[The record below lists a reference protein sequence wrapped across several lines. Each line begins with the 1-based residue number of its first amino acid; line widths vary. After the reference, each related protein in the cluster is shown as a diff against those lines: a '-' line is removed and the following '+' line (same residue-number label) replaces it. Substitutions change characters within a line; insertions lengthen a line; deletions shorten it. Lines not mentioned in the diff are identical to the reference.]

1 MAISWMQ
8 RHKKWLVI
16 TIWISTIAFV
26 GAGFVGW
33 GAYNPSQSGGSV
45 ATVGNKDVAV
55 EDIQREYNG
64 LFNQYQQMFGAQ
76 FNQEMAKQLKL
87 EELAYNN
94 IVQRFLLLNLADEY
108 GITATDKDVAKE
120 LVTITSFHK
129 EGKFDET
136 TYRNVL
142 AQNRTTTTDFEEQLR
157 QDIIVKKVT
166 GVFTTP
172 TNAKTLENINKVFF
186 AEDKVSINVI
196 DANKFKVHYSA
207 GDLKKFYDE
216 NKENYKSKTQY
227 AINIEKVAIRDD
239 AKKSKKTALKKYLEL
254 KKKKAT
260 FNATEMIDESTTYIA
275 AEDLEKIFK
284 SKKGEVLKPIK
295 TKDNYIVVQLKEKVE
310 PQVLDFKIVKNQ
322 IKEDYIAKMKS
333 TKVNAKKDALIKNFS
348 GKDIG
353 YINKETLPKIAGL
366 DEVETSS
373 LVQSIFASDSVINF
387 VELNNKI
394 VVYKIEDTKLA
405 TYDASKD
412 QLLVQSINQVKDNE
426 VLTSLINVLQTK
438 YEVKNYMQVK

>member
-310 PQVLDFKIVKNQ
+310 PQVLGFKIVKNQ

>member
-1 MAISWMQ
+1 
-8 RHKKWLVI
+8 
-16 TIWISTIAFV
+16 
-26 GAGFVGW
+26 
-33 GAYNPSQSGGSV
+33 
-45 ATVGNKDVAV
+45 
-55 EDIQREYNG
+55 
-64 LFNQYQQMFGAQ
+64 
-76 FNQEMAKQLKL
+76 
-87 EELAYNN
+87 
-94 IVQRFLLLNLADEY
+94 
-108 GITATDKDVAKE
+108 
-120 LVTITSFHK
+120 
-129 EGKFDET
+129 
-136 TYRNVL
+136 
-142 AQNRTTTTDFEEQLR
+142 
-157 QDIIVKKVT
+157 
-166 GVFTTP
+166 
-172 TNAKTLENINKVFF
+172 
-186 AEDKVSINVI
+186 
-196 DANKFKVHYSA
+196 
-207 GDLKKFYDE
+207 
-216 NKENYKSKTQY
+216 
-227 AINIEKVAIRDD
+227 
-239 AKKSKKTALKKYLEL
+239 
-254 KKKKAT
+254 
-260 FNATEMIDESTTYIA
+260 MIDESTTYIA

>member
-166 GVFTTP
+166 GVFYNT
-172 TNAKTLENINKVFF
+172 
-186 AEDKVSINVI
+186 
-196 DANKFKVHYSA
+196 
-207 GDLKKFYDE
+207 
-216 NKENYKSKTQY
+216 YKC
-227 AINIEKVAIRDD
+227 
-239 AKKSKKTALKKYLEL
+239 
-254 KKKKAT
+254 
-260 FNATEMIDESTTYIA
+260 
-275 AEDLEKIFK
+275 
-284 SKKGEVLKPIK
+284 
-295 TKDNYIVVQLKEKVE
+295 
-310 PQVLDFKIVKNQ
+310 
-322 IKEDYIAKMKS
+322 
-333 TKVNAKKDALIKNFS
+333 KNFR
-348 GKDIG
+348 K
-353 YINKETLPKIAGL
+353 YQ
-366 DEVETSS
+366 
-373 LVQSIFASDSVINF
+373 QSIFCRR
-387 VELNNKI
+387 
-394 VVYKIEDTKLA
+394 
-405 TYDASKD
+405 
-412 QLLVQSINQVKDNE
+412 
-426 VLTSLINVLQTK
+426 
-438 YEVKNYMQVK
+438 

>member
-166 GVFTTP
+166 GIFTTP

-227 AINIEKVAIRDD
+227 AINIEKVAI
-239 AKKSKKTALKKYLEL
+239 
-254 KKKKAT
+254 
-260 FNATEMIDESTTYIA
+260 
-275 AEDLEKIFK
+275 
-284 SKKGEVLKPIK
+284 
-295 TKDNYIVVQLKEKVE
+295 
-310 PQVLDFKIVKNQ
+310 
-322 IKEDYIAKMKS
+322 
-333 TKVNAKKDALIKNFS
+333 
-348 GKDIG
+348 
-353 YINKETLPKIAGL
+353 
-366 DEVETSS
+366 
-373 LVQSIFASDSVINF
+373 
-387 VELNNKI
+387 
-394 VVYKIEDTKLA
+394 
-405 TYDASKD
+405 
-412 QLLVQSINQVKDNE
+412 
-426 VLTSLINVLQTK
+426 
-438 YEVKNYMQVK
+438 